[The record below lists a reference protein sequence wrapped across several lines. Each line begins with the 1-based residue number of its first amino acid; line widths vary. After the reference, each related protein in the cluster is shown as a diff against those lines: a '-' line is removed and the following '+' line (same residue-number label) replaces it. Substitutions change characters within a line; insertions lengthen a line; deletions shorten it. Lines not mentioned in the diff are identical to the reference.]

1 MTAFVSAL
9 TGTDGISET
18 ALWGGITPMAPLIVI
33 LVVFAFS
40 YRVARRSI
48 GGASKGK
55 VKI

>member
-1 MTAFVSAL
+1 MTAFVTAL

-18 ALWGGITPMAPLIVI
+18 ALWGGITPIAPLIVI